1 MISKFYRLLIF
12 GLTSVAS
19 ALAQVP
25 TDKGLVHF
33 RTFGWQVAPND
44 LYFESKGK
52 DIKLTVIESARSVFQ
67 LHAKAQSIVFYR
79 LIPGPEGKLVR
90 EEACTA
96 NISAAGPWPLIVFMK
111 SKESP
116 KRYRAFAISD
126 DLKTFPIPSCRFI
139 NLTPIE
145 IYAKHGDQGL
155 KVPAKG
161 IELMNSQLTS
171 AIEPE
176 ARYTTIH
183 RMTGNGPII
192 LYSNNWMMRPT
203 QRTLVFIFPQ
213 DGSMQVLRIV
223 DDLGQYLPPPPHR
236 RNLGMAGLPMVLFT
250 CRPNPHCIP

>member
-12 GLTSVAS
+12 GLTSLAS

-25 TDKGLVHF
+25 TDEGLVHF
-33 RTFGWQVAPND
+33 RTLGWQVAPND

-52 DIKLTVIESARSVFQ
+52 DIKLSVIESARSVFQ

-111 SKESP
+111 SDESP
-116 KRYRAFAISD
+116 KRYRTFAISD
-126 DLKTFPIPSCRFI
+126 DLKKFPIPSCRFI
-139 NLTPIE
+139 NLTTVD
-145 IYAKHGDQGL
+145 IYAKHGEQRL
-155 KVPAKG
+155 KVPVKG
-161 IELMNSQLTS
+161 IEKMDSKLTS

-176 ARYTTIH
+176 AIYTTLHAMI
-183 RMTGNGPII
+183 GNAPQM
-192 LYSNNWMMRPT
+192 LYSNNWVMRPT

-213 DGSMQVLRIV
+213 DGSLQVMRIV
-223 DDLGQYLPPPPHR
+223 DDLGQYALPATPETKP
-236 RNLGMAGLPMVLFT
+236 
-250 CRPNPHCIP
+250 